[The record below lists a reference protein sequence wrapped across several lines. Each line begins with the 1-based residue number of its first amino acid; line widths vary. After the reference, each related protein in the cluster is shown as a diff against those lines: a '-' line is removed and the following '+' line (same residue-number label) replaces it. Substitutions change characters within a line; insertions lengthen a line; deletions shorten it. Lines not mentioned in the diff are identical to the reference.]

1 MSAKDSEELSPL
13 AIGAFRKYL
22 AARWL
27 ASVSV
32 QMLSVAVG
40 VQVYA
45 ATGRTRDLAWV
56 GLVQFVPMLVFVL
69 PAGRV
74 ADAND
79 GRTIALACDVGFT
92 VCAAL
97 LLGSTLVP
105 QRSLALVYGAL
116 LVLGFSRAFYGP
128 AVQSLLPRIVGTDR
142 LSRAVATQ
150 SGAWQVAAVSGPAL
164 AGALYIGG
172 SPRVV
177 YSVALVGTVIALA
190 LMAWLRLDHTVAER
204 AASEPHASA
213 RWYEG
218 LAYVWRNDLLL
229 SVLFL
234 DFLAV
239 FLGGATALIPVMVKD
254 VLHSGES
261 TVGIL
266 RAAPSIGAALV
277 ALWLSR
283 NPIRTSA
290 GRKLIGSVVLFGA
303 FTVLF
308 GVSRTVWLSFVAL
321 FGLGAVDTVSVVLRA
336 TLVQKGSPT
345 AMRGRVAAVNQLFM
359 SASNE
364 LGEVESGLLA
374 EWVNASTAIVI
385 GGVGAMVVALATGAR
400 FRALRELESVESVA
414 PEPHG

>member
-1 MSAKDSEELSPL
+1 MSAESVEGRSPL
-13 AIGAFRKYL
+13 AIAAFRKYL

-74 ADAND
+74 ADATD
-79 GRTIALACDVGFT
+79 GRSIALVCDVGFAL
-92 VCAAL
+92 CAAL
-97 LLGSTLVP
+97 LLASTYV
-105 QRSLALVYGAL
+105 SAGAL
-116 LVLGFSRAFYGP
+116 WVVFSALFVLGFSRAFYGP
-128 AVQSLLPRIVGTDR
+128 AVQSLLPRIVGTSL

-164 AGALYIGG
+164 AGALYFGG

-177 YSVALVGTVIALA
+177 YAVALVGTLIALA
-190 LMAWLRLDHTVAER
+190 LMAWLRLDRSVAER
-204 AASEPHASA
+204 VVSESKAPS

-218 LAYVWRNDLLL
+218 LSYVWRNDLLL
-229 SVLFL
+229 AVLSL

-254 VLHSGES
+254 VLHRGES
-261 TVGIL
+261 TVGLL

-277 ALWLSR
+277 ALWLAR
-283 NPIRTSA
+283 NPIRSSA
-290 GRKLIGSVVLFGA
+290 GIKLVGSVVLFGA

-308 GVSRTVWLSFVAL
+308 GVSRTVWLSFAAL
-321 FGLGAVDTVSVVLRA
+321 LGLGAVDTVSVVLRA

-345 AMRGRVAAVNQLFM
+345 ALRGRVAAVNQLFM

-374 EWVNASTAIVI
+374 EWVSAATAIVI
-385 GGVGAMVVALATGAR
+385 GGVGAMVVAVATGAR
-400 FRALRELESVESVA
+400 FRALRELESVESVR